1 MDLLLNVALCMY
13 VNSKTWK
20 TDAQLYRFLLGNLR
34 MGIKT
39 TETLTPYEI

>member
-20 TDAQLYRFLLGNLR
+20 TDAQLCRFLLSNFTDGNKDD
-34 MGIKT
+34 GDT
-39 TETLTPYEI
+39 DP

>member
-20 TDAQLYRFLLGNLR
+20 TDAQLCRFLLSNLR
-34 MGIKT
+34 MGMKT
-39 TETLTPYEI
+39 TETPTPNEI